1 MKDPPAEYEYI
12 ADPPSISAFDL
23 DIVRLTA
30 LFAAKNGRTFIN
42 HIMNKEARFL
52 MLCIFLTLFIHVEEK
67 NYDLI
72 MLVH

>member
-1 MKDPPAEYEYI
+1 MQVALEKLQLKDPPAEYEYI

-42 HIMNKEARFL
+42 HIMNKEARF
-52 MLCIFLTLFIHVEEK
+52 
-67 NYDLI
+67 
-72 MLVH
+72 